1 MSNTSSTRGLSSKG
15 TALTDNAPLRCQAP
29 RSPRPPRRPVRVSL
43 PRRRGLDPRVGDHHA
58 WPNSSPRGV
67 FEQLG
72 RREMLQGTSAP
83 SRAGRGTAVDASC
96 IVLLAARPTR
106 RRGLR
111 EKVRDAPREID
122 VEGGSQHRRG
132 ARAGGSEDAAARPRR
147 DLTKRRARFRP
158 KLRRDELGFS
168 SAPAPAR
175 PRVARPRV
183 SAAVSKKKFRARR
196 RARRGR
202 RVLRLRHTCGRR
214 LCSVRRAPCLMIFP
228 LGRVR
233 DVDPGRQRVAVFERH
248 RVEDAADRRHQRDQ
262 NLRGRV
268 VADASRR
275 DLETGAQELI
285 HRDVAPRRGRGGF

>member
-1 MSNTSSTRGLSSKG
+1 MSNASSTRGLSSKG

-147 DLTKRRARFRP
+147 DLTKRRRARFRP

-183 SAAVSKKKFRARR
+183 SAAVSKKKFRERCR
-196 RARRGR
+196 YQKLVDVEQ
-202 RVLRLRHTCGRR
+202 RVSERK
-214 LCSVRRAPCLMIFP
+214 A
-228 LGRVR
+228 
-233 DVDPGRQRVAVFERH
+233 RQRVPGPGDDRGHVLVRRLAGQAMLDLRDERVP
-248 RVEDAADRRHQRDQ
+248 RVAH
-262 NLRGRV
+262 V
-268 VADASRR
+268 
-275 DLETGAQELI
+275 
-285 HRDVAPRRGRGGF
+285 